1 MTGTNDDLQH
11 AIETTRAQG
20 HDIEETLKSE
30 SRSLSLAGRK
40 LHNAVAKAA
49 EWQSAE
55 VTRNRSILEEIKI
68 RAAWYSKLRDDLDQ
82 VVEENRRQGRI
93 VSAALRG
100 AIAGAAALESDLLR
114 SDE

>member
-1 MTGTNDDLQH
+1 MTNAYDDLQR
-11 AIETTRAQG
+11 AIDTTRAQG

-40 LHNAVAKAA
+40 LHTAITKAA

-55 VTRNRSILEEIKI
+55 VTRNRSLLEEIQV
-68 RAAWYSKLRDDLDQ
+68 RASWYSKLRNDLDQ
-82 VVEENRRQGRI
+82 VVEENRRQGRV